1 MDTEAAEKA
10 RKEVPLEEARKE
22 VPLEEARTFP
32 AEEARRWFIARQ
44 LSFLNR
50 KDTPISCRV

>member
-1 MDTEAAEKA
+1 MDTEAAEK
-10 RKEVPLEEARKE
+10 ARKE